1 MPPPE
6 LPRAHLLH
14 DLEHGWRGNG
24 GRRLL
29 YDLLMP
35 PLDGTVAPK
44 QGHGVPILV
53 SEELDLQVMGV
64 LGQLHE
70 KDWGAG
76 DLALHLGG
84 RQGGWLLPGE
94 AGLEQEVLQR
104 GRKTMAGM
112 PAVLPIFQFY
122 LPQRHYILVVFKSN
136 M

>member
-14 DLEHGWRGNG
+14 DLEHGWHGNG

-29 YDLLMP
+29 YDFLMP
-35 PLDGTVAPK
+35 PLDGTVAPE

-70 KDWGAG
+70 EDWGAG

-84 RQGGWLLPGE
+84 TAGWLAPPRGSR
-94 AGLEQEVLQR
+94 AGAGSSPKGAQNDGRDAR
-104 GRKTMAGM
+104 GFADLS
-112 PAVLPIFQFY
+112 VLPPSKTLHSRGF
-122 LPQRHYILVVFKSN
+122 
-136 M
+136 